1 MRRIGFTSV
10 AVMALFVAPVAL
22 MSTASAQS
30 TGPSAAQIIQALKP
44 SGHISSTTRGI
55 VPLSPGDASATHP
68 PAMKTSPTA
77 MRIGGNHASTPSINL
92 NIDFAM
98 GSAQLTPRA
107 KTELDRL
114 GHALTDPTLA
124 DYKFKVIGHTDTTG
138 SAATN
143 LTLSQQ
149 RAAAVDQYLQTKFN
163 ISPSRLA
170 ALGVG
175 EHDLLIPTGPNTPD
189 RANRRV
195 QIVNI
200 GK

>member
-1 MRRIGFTSV
+1 MRRIGFLSV
-10 AVMALFVAPVAL
+10 AVMAGFVAPVAL
-22 MSTASAQS
+22 IANARAQS

-44 SGHISSTTRGI
+44 TNHISSTTRGI
-55 VPLSPGDASATHP
+55 VPLPPGDATAAHTP
-68 PAMKTSPTA
+68 GMKTAPTA
-77 MRIGGNHASTPSINL
+77 MRIGGGHAGAPSINL

-107 KTELDRL
+107 KAELDRL

-138 SAATN
+138 SASTN
-143 LTLSQQ
+143 LTLSQA

-163 ISPSRLA
+163 ISPARLA